1 VLLLASSGTPAAGSQ
16 TADIG
21 QGQKRAAVCFAC
33 HGEDGISQIPGT
45 PSLAGQ
51 DRNYLETALY
61 AYRGGQKRQD
71 PTMNAMA
78 QPLSDSDII
87 NIAAYFSE
95 MVPMYAGG
103 QKRVEVIATNE
114 RLNDLPAKAGRLFWA
129 WKAR

>member
-1 VLLLASSGTPAAGSQ
+1 MKINEQPVLTWIVLLLASSGTSAAGSQ

-103 QKRVEVIATNE
+103 QRGACG
-114 RLNDLPAKAGRLFWA
+114 D
-129 WKAR
+129 